1 MKRLAMGI
9 YDDLDNQTQPLLY
22 VSAASNNMI
31 VFGGHQ
37 SGKTTFLKT
46 LLVRM
51 HENLDP
57 DRERDIYILDF
68 GGNLGSYRD
77 LPLPPR
83 VPFHRGQARAQ

>member
-22 VSAASNNMI
+22 VSAAGNNMI

-51 HENLDP
+51 HENL
-57 DRERDIYILDF
+57 ERQ
-68 GGNLGSYRD
+68 
-77 LPLPPR
+77 PR
-83 VPFHRGQARAQ
+83 LLQGLAPCVGVL